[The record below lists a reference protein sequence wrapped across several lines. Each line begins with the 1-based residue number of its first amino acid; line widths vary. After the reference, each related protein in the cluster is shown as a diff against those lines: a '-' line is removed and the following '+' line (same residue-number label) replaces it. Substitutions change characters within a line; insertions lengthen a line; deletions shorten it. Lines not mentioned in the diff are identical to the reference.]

1 MFKGGRYVQGILAQA
16 FQSVA
21 QRTLAEGQPVF
32 IHLCNPTCHAS
43 ESASGA
49 VAFFRLQFVSALLE
63 EGDDVGAYVLPF
75 STDADFSS
83 DECQLGIDG
92 GDAGEEQGY
101 FPKGVIS
108 TFENAVDVTFDC
120 SDEYEDKYYRSG
132 QECEVEKV
140 FDCSDEIFHGL
151 KFASA

>member
-1 MFKGGRYVQGILAQA
+1 MQGVLAQA

-21 QRTLAEGQPVF
+21 HRTLAEGQPVF
-32 IHLCNPTCHAS
+32 AHLCDPSCHVS
-43 ESASGA
+43 ESESGA
-49 VAFFRLQFVSALLE
+49 VAFFLLQFVSALLE
-63 EGDDVGAYVLPF
+63 EGDDIGAYVLPF
-75 STDADFSS
+75 RADADIPS
-83 DECQLGIDG
+83 DQCQLGIDG

-132 QECEVEKV
+132 QECEVELF
-140 FDCSDEIFHGL
+140 FDCSDEIFHGF